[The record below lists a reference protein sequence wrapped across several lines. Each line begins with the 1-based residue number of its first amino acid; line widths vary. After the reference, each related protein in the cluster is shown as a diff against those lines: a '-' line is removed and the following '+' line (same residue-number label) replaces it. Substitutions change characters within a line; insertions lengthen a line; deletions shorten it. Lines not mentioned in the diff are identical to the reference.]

1 LNKDDQHIATHE
13 LLVKY
18 LADEA
23 RADERA
29 AVEQWIAANEANRR
43 YFEQFKLLWDAGQ
56 RLALQSAVDEDGAW
70 DRFRERRERKNTGS
84 HNRRFHVSFLKAAA
98 VLLVVAAAA
107 MVGTWLIRHRATP
120 NNPAPATK
128 HLAAPENDTMR
139 KNDTALQKNTVLNHT
154 ASPKRDTML
163 KTVPDSVSP
172 DIRRP
177 EKNAAQKETAIKPK
191 ANKPDALALQPDTL
205 QMMAREPGNWP
216 LYLERYTSPAENLAI
231 RRAIIGHLRD
241 EMTTQQLAGHEAITS
256 FMLNE
261 NEFFVNEKRQPDS
274 VQQWYKERYIPAPEF
289 FVYFGG
295 PRRPGQGIY
304 LGRDS
309 LP

>member
-1 LNKDDQHIATHE
+1 VTDD

-29 AVEQWIAANEANRR
+29 AVEQWIAASEANSR
-43 YFEQFKLLWDAGQ
+43 YFEQFKLLWNASQ
-56 RLALQSAVDEDGAW
+56 RLALTSAVDEDGAW
-70 DRFRERRERKNTGS
+70 DRFRERMERKNNDS
-84 HNRRFHVSFLKAAA
+84 HKRRFHVTFLKAAA

-107 MVGTWLIRHRATP
+107 MVGTRLIRHRDTP
-120 NNPAPATK
+120 NNPAPAK
-128 HLAAPENDTMR
+128 NLLAAPKKDTVF
-139 KNDTALQKNTVLNHT
+139 NNGT
-154 ASPKRDTML
+154 SPKSDTIL
-163 KTVPDSVSP
+163 KTKPDTVSH

-177 EKNAAQKETAIKPK
+177 EKNAAKKVTAIKPK
-191 ANKPDALALQPDTL
+191 ANKPDDLLLKPDTL
-205 QMMAREPGNWP
+205 QKMAREPGNWP

-231 RRAIIGHLRD
+231 RRAIIGHMRD

-274 VQQWYKERYIPAPEF
+274 IHQWYKERFIPAPGF

-295 PRRPGQGIY
+295 PRRPGQGIS
-304 LGRDS
+304 LGKDS
-309 LP
+309 LQ

>member
-1 LNKDDQHIATHE
+1 LNKDAQHIANDD
-13 LLVKY
+13 LLVNY

-29 AVEQWIAANEANRR
+29 AVEQWIAANESNRLH
-43 YFEQFKLLWDAGQ
+43 FEQFKLLWDAGQ
-56 RLALQSAVDEDGAW
+56 QLALTSAVDEDGAW
-70 DRFRERRERKNTGS
+70 DRFRARIERKDTDS
-84 HNRRFHVSFLKAAA
+84 HKRRFHFSFLKAAA
-98 VLLVVAAAA
+98 VMLVVAAAA
-107 MVGTWLIRHRATP
+107 MVGTRLIRHRDTP
-120 NNPAPATK
+120 NNPAPAKK
-128 HLAAPENDTMR
+128 HPAGP
-139 KNDTALQKNTVLNHT
+139 KNDTILNNDTTLQNDTILNNAT
-154 ASPKRDTML
+154 SPKSDTML
-163 KTVPDSVSP
+163 KKKPDTVSLTN
-172 DIRRP
+172 RQP
-177 EKNAAQKETAIKPK
+177 EKNTLKKETAIKPN
-191 ANKPDALALQPDTL
+191 ANKRDDLLLQPDTL
-205 QMMAREPGNWP
+205 QKIAREPGNWP

-241 EMTTQQLAGHEAITS
+241 EMTTQQVAGHEPITS

-274 VQQWYKERYIPAPEF
+274 IHQWYKERFIKAPGF

-295 PRRPGQGIY
+295 GRRPGQGIC